1 MANIKTALERF
12 EIVEI
17 DRSEIK
23 NAEYNPRVISAE
35 AKRKLKRGIEKLG
48 MLGPIVWNKL
58 TGNIVGGHQRVSIM
72 DALEGSKHYRLTVSA
87 VSLTEKQER
96 EANILLNNTSAMGDF
111 EIGKLQDLLK
121 FDGLDVEA
129 AGWDR
134 ADMFKMFGNDQI
146 AEMPEDEAQAVA
158 DATRRAREEFDAIRE
173 AARKKDGS
181 DFYMVV
187 VFRSPEERLIFCSQ
201 YGLDDSRYQSA
212 ETIEGLISADS
223 STVSQVSSSVSL
235 EPNSRS

>member
-1 MANIKTALERF
+1 MANVKSALEKF
-12 EIVEI
+12 DIVEI

-48 MLGPIVWNKL
+48 MLGPIVWNKR
-58 TGNIVGGHQRVSIM
+58 TGFIVGGHQRVSIM
-72 DALEGSKHYRLTVSA
+72 DSLEGSKNYRLTVSA
-87 VSLTEKQER
+87 VNLTDKQER
-96 EANILLNNTSAMGDF
+96 EANLLLNNTSAMGDF
-111 EIGKLQDLLK
+111 EVGKLQELLK
-121 FDGLDVEA
+121 FDDLDVEA

-187 VFRSPEERLIFCSQ
+187 VFRSPEERLIFCSAH
-201 YGLDDSRYQSA
+201 GLDDSRYQSA
-212 ETIEGLISADS
+212 ETIEGLIDGEA
-223 STVSQVSSSVSL
+223 
-235 EPNSRS
+235 